1 MEHELTT
8 THQQDDLTDEHARRR
23 CSHAARRCGGDG
35 VTRGIMMS
43 FARACLAASA
53 LLCFASDHAAAQYNV
68 FDTRNGTLTDVY
80 VNGQPMRL
88 DYVQQF
94 EERCQTSIAAGRWWV
109 DLDTGSL
116 GLVGGPAI
124 YNVNTCQSLGPQN
137 NMPRAKN
144 TEDKCTFFSGGGSIC
159 SGRGWGTVN

>member
-8 THQQDDLTDEHARRR
+8 KHQQDDLTAEHARRG
-23 CSHAARRCGGDG
+23 CSHAARRCGGDV

-53 LLCFASDHAAAQYNV
+53 LLCFASGHAAAQYNV
-68 FDTRNGTLTDVY
+68 FDTQNGIFTDVY

-109 DLDTGSL
+109 DQDTGRGATIATFAL
-116 GLVGGPAI
+116 HRIRPPA
-124 YNVNTCQSLGPQN
+124 
-137 NMPRAKN
+137 
-144 TEDKCTFFSGGGSIC
+144 
-159 SGRGWGTVN
+159 